1 MLLVNIIDFDHLL
14 ADPIYD
20 PNRCGIG
27 FHPLH
32 SYLAIAA
39 YLGLTAIP
47 KTRLV
52 GLGLVIH
59 MALNW
64 LDCLW
69 MSFEYSGKDWFCHN
83 FIFNPFLILF
93 FRNSQ

>member
-1 MLLVNIIDFDHLL
+1 MLRPVFHIALHIFVPGAVARWAFADRWKIAWFIMLLVNIIDFDHLL

-20 PNRCGIG
+20 HNRCGIG

-47 KTRLV
+47 KTRVV

-59 MALNW
+59 MAL
-64 LDCLW
+64 
-69 MSFEYSGKDWFCHN
+69 E
-83 FIFNPFLILF
+83 
-93 FRNSQ
+93 